1 VTRRPEY
8 TAEEGRELA
17 RRLAEMRAKGG
28 VPHAAVHQEMLDDM
42 ETELRQMV
50 RDYDGTEG
58 QAKELLEA
66 LVIARESG
74 VKACDELE
82 HELARR
88 LRKSA

>member
-1 VTRRPEY
+1 MTRRPEY

>member
-1 VTRRPEY
+1 VTRRAEY
-8 TAEEGRELA
+8 TPEEGRELA
-17 RRLAEMRAKGG
+17 KRLAEMRAKGG
-28 VPHAAVHQEMLDDM
+28 VPHAAVRQEMLDDM

-50 RDYDGTEG
+50 REYDGNER

-66 LVIARESG
+66 LVIARENG
-74 VKACDELE
+74 VKACDEIE

>member
-1 VTRRPEY
+1 MTRRSEY
-8 TAEEGRELA
+8 TAEEGRELTK
-17 RRLAEMRAKGG
+17 RLAEMRDKGG

-50 RDYDGTEG
+50 REYDGHEG

-66 LVIARESG
+66 LVIARANG